1 MGSGKSEGTLIQ
13 MPIYEISAPN
23 GKTYEIEG
31 PSGATDE
38 QVRQKVLEQHP
49 DAANPSLMDQAASFA
64 KQHGRELAT
73 GLGAG
78 LGGISGGALGA
89 MAGGIGALP
98 GGVAGAGLGAATGG
112 QLFDVAEH
120 YLGGTP
126 TAPTGQRMAQ
136 LGKDVGFG
144 ATAEMGGQV
153 AGHLIGA
160 GIGAAAPVVAK
171 ALKYG
176 TEAPSA
182 AADVK
187 AKAIALLLEKE
198 RAASAEAALAKS
210 QSQSAGTTINRLTNE
225 QAAAAAK
232 STPAPFSEGQ
242 ITTLSERGQP
252 VQTDIG
258 KAKSDIIGAREAEY
272 NILKQPIDE
281 AVKTKEASGD
291 YISNTPEAKALLKE
305 SKNVLNPSATKSPT
319 ATSLPTPE
327 EAAVHK
333 KVVDALDDRLVEV
346 PESYAKS
353 DAAKG
358 NDIIAKEVTDFSTGE
373 RQTRYFR
380 KFKSTYEAVD
390 NLRRRFGDAFHGKDA
405 TGFEG
410 VPEALIKD
418 TYGKI
423 RNIQKNYVGEDL
435 YNPLQESY
443 ANYTKQLAP
452 YNETQIGKSISGT
465 QGSTEIPNL
474 TASQIPGSVLS
485 KGAGGFKQVE
495 ALGGNPTKLLADQLE
510 TAFHNPKT
518 NAPRTSEE
526 VRNLLHDTELGDAV
540 SANPAIKTA
549 VDRHLTQLQDAE
561 MAGVRATEI
570 GDTLK
575 GLATK
580 RETLAQTA
588 AKQREVADALKIKAQ
603 SLDSIKEPGE
613 VLNAA
618 KAIIDSHSASPEVHA
633 DLTRQL
639 QQAYRLNKEAGV
651 RKFIKTWVAR
661 GALGAIG
668 LSGGGAILHKAGS
681 ILGE

>member
-1 MGSGKSEGTLIQ
+1 MTEFTPEQKQAIA
-13 MPIYEISAPN
+13 IASA
-23 GKTYEIEG
+23 KL
-31 PSGATDE
+31 
-38 QVRQKVLEQHP
+38 KVDQ
-49 DAANPSLMDQAASFA
+49 DTNPSLRPNILQDIGSGFAEPFKKLGHSIAEDYQIKSNAVAPNSFGEFVKNSA
-64 KQHGRELAT
+64 GDISRT
-73 GLGAG
+73 GGIIANAAG
-78 LGGISGGALGA
+78 LAEAPFRAGARAIAGQLSQHQIARPYALGA
-89 MAGGIGALP
+89 SEPMAEPEAKTQIENDIMTALSGMSAPKGNIPVAPPPRSGAEN
-98 GGVAGAGLGAATGG
+98 VMSK
-112 QLFDVAEH
+112 V
-120 YLGGTP
+120 
-126 TAPTGQRMAQ
+126 
-136 LGKDVGFG
+136 
-144 ATAEMGGQV
+144 
-153 AGHLIGA
+153 
-160 GIGAAAPVVAK
+160 
-171 ALKYG
+171 LKYG
-176 TEAPSA
+176 TEAPA
-182 AADVK
+182 AAEAVK
-187 AKAIALLLEKE
+187 AKAIALLLEKGKTASE
-198 RAASAEAALAKS
+198 LAAANKIKAETAE
-210 QSQSAGTTINRLTNE
+210 TTIGRLTNE

>member
-1 MGSGKSEGTLIQ
+1 MQQAMAKHYG
-13 MPIYEISAPN
+13 
-23 GKTYEIEG
+23 G
-31 PSGATDE
+31 PS
-38 QVRQKVLEQHP
+38 
-49 DAANPSLMDQAASFA
+49 AAPALAKPSFGDQAASFA

-176 TEAPSA
+176 SEGGSEA
-182 AADVK
+182 AAVK
-187 AKAIALLLEKE
+187 AKALALLLERQKAVAE
-198 RAASAEAALAKS
+198 EAGSAKAQARFADTKATLLAKRQASEAAKTQPS
-210 QSQSAGTTINRLTNE
+210 
-225 QAAAAAK
+225 
-232 STPAPFSEGQ
+232 PFSEGQ
-242 ITTLSERGQP
+242 ITTLDERGQP
-252 VQTDIG
+252 IQDAIS

-281 AVKTKEASGD
+281 AVKAKEASGD
-291 YISNTPEAKALLKE
+291 YISNTSETKALLKE

-474 TASQIPGSVLS
+474 TASQVPGSVLS

-495 ALGGNPTKLLADQLE
+495 ALGGNPTKALADE
-510 TAFHNPKT
+510 VATAFYNPKT
-518 NAPRTSEE
+518 NAPRSSEE
-526 VRNLLHDTELGDAV
+526 VRALLHNTNLGSAV
-540 SANPAIKTA
+540 RGNPEIQAA
-549 VDRHLTQLQDAE
+549 VNRHLTQLQDAE
-561 MAGVRATEI
+561 MAGVRAEDF
-570 GDTLK
+570 G
-575 GLATK
+575 K
-580 RETLAQTA
+580 RA
-588 AKQREVADALKIKAQ
+588 
-603 SLDSIKEPGE
+603 
-613 VLNAA
+613 
-618 KAIIDSHSASPEVHA
+618 A
-633 DLTRQL
+633 DLTAKVQKSTAEAEKSKTAVGDYFRQITDL
-639 QQAYRLNKEAGV
+639 KALPHEEIVPKAKTIFSDMHKNGVISDQKYSDLVDEVARAEVALKKGLDRATFKKRIIATVAGLAGV
-651 RKFIKTWVAR
+651 
-661 GALGAIG
+661 GAVSRLGTDVYNV
-668 LSGGGAILHKAGS
+668 LKD
-681 ILGE
+681 